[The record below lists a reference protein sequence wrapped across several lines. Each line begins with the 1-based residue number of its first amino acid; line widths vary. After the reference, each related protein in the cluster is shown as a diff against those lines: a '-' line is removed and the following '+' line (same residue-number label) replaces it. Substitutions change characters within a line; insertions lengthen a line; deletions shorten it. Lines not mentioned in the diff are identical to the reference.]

1 MFNSTRF
8 KPLQATVA
16 FLLRSYPSKWEP
28 NTGCTIWQAA
38 RATSA
43 APLYF
48 NGIKFGVP
56 PITYVDG
63 GLHNN
68 NPVRILYEEAMGL
81 INASSG
87 QTIGCIVNTGNG
99 LPPLRDLG
107 MPFLFPFALLILS
120 RIIKLHHRSV
130 GAQPPLLVISSWNE
144 IRLFWQKYLPFQIP
158 RLSHREP
165 GAFVNNRAGMSLKSI
180 EIVQGSLEPSVLASA
195 FVQFSP
201 SSDE

>member
-1 MFNSTRF
+1 MLGTLGMTIDECIVAYLDLAPKIFPFQGFFFVCATRGIVHT
-8 KPLQATVA
+8 PV
-16 FLLRSYPSKWEP
+16 LLRSYPSKWEP

-120 RIIKLHHRSV
+120 RIL
-130 GAQPPLLVISSWNE
+130 AIS
-144 IRLFWQKYLPFQIP
+144 
-158 RLSHREP
+158 RLSF
-165 GAFVNNRAGMSLKSI
+165 AAADSL
-180 EIVQGSLEPSVLASA
+180 L
-195 FVQFSP
+195 
-201 SSDE
+201 